1 MARTLTSTESTVP
14 DELGCDT
21 KRTRDTEEDSVEV
34 HLVETVVG
42 QEHTGVRVDVRP
54 GVLRLTGLEEDAG
67 DDVVHLGD
75 ELEERITRQMLERE
89 FALRGVAR
97 VGLAQNGVAVAG
109 HDLAALES
117 RPDVLAH
124 GVVSRVL
131 ADLRLHLTQPDEDL
145 LVGKTVKGSSE
156 TVQRC
161 TKGEERVRKRRADK
175 LASVGG
181 HITAFVIRVNGN
193 VETQELDK
201 LGLVSVAEE
210 LGEVVR
216 VVLVRLDGRELA
228 PTVDVAEDTAGDG
241 RKLGNPVVTLQ
252 SIMLISINGSVESA
266 QVHSILEGGRPVLLL
281 GDTLLVGLGKCRI
294 MVELI
299 WK

>member
-1 MARTLTSTESTVP
+1 M
-14 DELGCDT
+14 
-21 KRTRDTEEDSVEV
+21 
-34 HLVETVVG
+34 
-42 QEHTGVRVDVRP
+42 
-54 GVLRLTGLEEDAG
+54 
-67 DDVVHLGD
+67 
-75 ELEERITRQMLERE
+75 
-89 FALRGVAR
+89 
-97 VGLAQNGVAVAG
+97 
-109 HDLAALES
+109 
-117 RPDVLAH
+117 
-124 GVVSRVL
+124 
-131 ADLRLHLTQPDEDL
+131 
-145 LVGKTVKGSSE
+145 
-156 TVQRC
+156 
-161 TKGEERVRKRRADK
+161 
-175 LASVGG
+175 
-181 HITAFVIRVNGN
+181 IRVNGN